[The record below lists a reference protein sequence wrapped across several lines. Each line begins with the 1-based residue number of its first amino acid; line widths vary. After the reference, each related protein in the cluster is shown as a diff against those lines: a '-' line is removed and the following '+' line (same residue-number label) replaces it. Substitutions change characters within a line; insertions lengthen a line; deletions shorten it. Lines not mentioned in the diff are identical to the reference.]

1 MQSKESVKI
10 VERKANPELDTQAI
24 VNRKKFINRVL
35 DNRKEGLKIRRE
47 NLVSLGDFAIDQVR
61 WYTWFQAS
69 HEDEQICTLRL
80 YETSLMGACYHRL
93 AIFPNETLTVQIL
106 GYPEVTWDGEG
117 ILEMG
122 FICPSMWLDA
132 YFISTIVRD
141 RPSMDVLANFPISLM
156 KQSATK
162 AGELSYM
169 LVDVIQSFHNRT
181 SDYPDKLVAAMDAAV
196 AQGDNWALEIA
207 MGILET
213 FAALTTN
220 IGYDFEEVLVKNL
233 QFQEKYHLRE
243 LGPDRIGIRTFI
255 NFPLL
260 GMACMWYDKGHRLSV
275 ETGWLPPY
283 LVEGRWLEDVKGRS
297 HDKSL

>member
-1 MQSKESVKI
+1 MQSKV
-10 VERKANPELDTQAI
+10 VERKANPELSESG
-24 VNRKKFINRVL
+24 VSSEKEFINKIL
-35 DNRKEGLKIRRE
+35 DQRKEGLKIRRE
-47 NLVSLGDFAIDQVR
+47 NLVSFGDFAIEKVR
-61 WYTWFQAS
+61 WYTWFQTS

-93 AIFPNETLTVQIL
+93 AMNPNDELTIKIL
-106 GYPEVTWDGEG
+106 DYPEVKWDGEG
-117 ILEMG
+117 ILKTGCINPNRWIDM
-122 FICPSMWLDA
+122 

-141 RPSMDVLANFPISLM
+141 RLSLDALASFPISLM
-156 KQSATK
+156 KQSSTK
-162 AGELSYM
+162 AGKLSYM

-233 QFQEKYHLRE
+233 QFQEKYHL
-243 LGPDRIGIRTFI
+243 
-255 NFPLL
+255 
-260 GMACMWYDKGHRLSV
+260 
-275 ETGWLPPY
+275 
-283 LVEGRWLEDVKGRS
+283 
-297 HDKSL
+297 

>member
-1 MQSKESVKI
+1 MVDNSKVKK
-10 VERKANPELDTQAI
+10 VERVAHVELSDFEREAYREEI
-24 VNRKKFINRVL
+24 KENLDKRKRRISIK
-35 DNRKEGLKIRRE
+35 RE
-47 NLVSLGDFAIDQVR
+47 NLIYLSDGISYQ
-61 WYTWFQAS
+61 
-69 HEDEQICTLRL
+69 LRL
-80 YETSLMGACYHRL
+80 YTWLPPLDDDERIGTLCLYESSIMRAFYHKL
-93 AIFPNETLTVQIL
+93 AIKPSEPQSIKLPD
-106 GYPEVTWDGEG
+106 YPEVAWKGEG
-117 ILEMG
+117 ILQTG

-132 YFISTIVRD
+132 YFTSVIVRD
-141 RPSMDVLANFPISLM
+141 EASMDVLANFPISLM
-156 KQSATK
+156 RQSSTK
-162 AGELSYM
+162 AGELSYI

-213 FAALTTN
+213 FAALTTD

-260 GMACMWYDKGHRLSV
+260 GMACMWYDKGNRLSI
-275 ETGWLPPY
+275 ETNWLPPY
-283 LVEGRWLEDVKGRS
+283 LVEGRWLEDVKAGKITR
-297 HDKSL
+297 

>member
-1 MQSKESVKI
+1 M
-10 VERKANPELDTQAI
+10 
-24 VNRKKFINRVL
+24 
-35 DNRKEGLKIRRE
+35 
-47 NLVSLGDFAIDQVR
+47 
-61 WYTWFQAS
+61 
-69 HEDEQICTLRL
+69 RL

-93 AIFPNETLTVQIL
+93 AMFPNETLTVQIL

-181 SDYPDKLVAAMDAAV
+181 SDYPDKLVAAMDAAI
-196 AQGDNWALEIA
+196 AQGDDWALEIA

-213 FAALTTN
+213 FAALTTD
-220 IGYDFEEVLVKNL
+220 IGYDFEEVLIKNL
-233 QFQEKYHLRE
+233 QFQEQYQMRLDAPKKLISIE
-243 LGPDRIGIRTFI
+243 TFI
-255 NFPLL
+255 SFPLL
-260 GMACMWYDKGHRLSV
+260 GMACMWYDKGNCLSV

-283 LVEGRWLEDVKGRS
+283 LVEGRWLEDVKVGKITR
-297 HDKSL
+297 

>member
-117 ILEMG
+117 ILEIG

-141 RPSMDVLANFPISLM
+141 RPSLEALASFPISLM
-156 KQSATK
+156 KQSSTK

-181 SDYPDKLVAAMDAAV
+181 SDYPDKLVEAMDAAI
-196 AQGDNWALEIA
+196 AQGDDWALEIA

-213 FAALTTN
+213 FAALTTD
-220 IGYDFEEVLVKNL
+220 IGYDFEEVLIKNL
-233 QFQEKYHLRE
+233 QFQEQYQMRLDAPKKLISIE
-243 LGPDRIGIRTFI
+243 TFI
-255 NFPLL
+255 SFPLL
-260 GMACMWYDKGHRLSV
+260 GMACMWYDKGHRLSI

-283 LVEGRWLEDVKGRS
+283 LVEGRWLEEVKAGNITR
-297 HDKSL
+297 

>member
-1 MQSKESVKI
+1 MQGKESVKFL
-10 VERKANPELDTQAI
+10 ERKANPELDTQAI

-47 NLVSLGDFAIDQVR
+47 NLVSLGDFAIEQVR

-80 YETSLMGACYHRL
+80 YETSLMSAGYHML
-93 AIFPNETLTVQIL
+93 ATHPNDELSIKIL
-106 GYPEVTWDGEG
+106 DYPEVKWDGEG
-117 ILEMG
+117 ILETG
-122 FICPSMWLDA
+122 CINPNRWIDA
-132 YFISTIVRD
+132 YFTSVIVRD
-141 RPSMDVLANFPISLM
+141 KPSMDLLANFPISLM

-207 MGILET
+207 MGLLET
-213 FAALTTN
+213 FAALTTD

-260 GMACMWYDKGHRLSV
+260 GMACMWYDKGNRLSI

-283 LVEGRWLEDVKGRS
+283 LVEGRWLEEVKAGKITR
-297 HDKSL
+297 

>member
-1 MQSKESVKI
+1 M
-10 VERKANPELDTQAI
+10 
-24 VNRKKFINRVL
+24 NRVL
-35 DNRKEGLKIRRE
+35 DNRKEGLKVRRE
-47 NLVSLGDFAIDQVR
+47 NLVSLGDFAIEQVR
-61 WYTWFQAS
+61 WYTWFQTS

-80 YETSLMGACYHRL
+80 YETSLMGVWYHRL
-93 AIFPNETLTVQIL
+93 AMNPNDELTIKIL
-106 GYPEVTWDGEG
+106 DYPEVKWDGEG
-117 ILEMG
+117 ILKTG
-122 FICPSMWLDA
+122 CINPNRWIDI

-141 RPSMDVLANFPISLM
+141 KPSLDALASFPISLM
-156 KQSATK
+156 KQSSTK
-162 AGELSYM
+162 ASELSYM

-283 LVEGRWLEDVKGRS
+283 LVEGRWLEDVKAGKITR
-297 HDKSL
+297 

>member
-213 FAALTTN
+213 FAALTTD
-220 IGYDFEEVLVKNL
+220 IGYDFEEVLIKNL
-233 QFQEKYHLRE
+233 QFQEQYQMRLDAPKKLISIE
-243 LGPDRIGIRTFI
+243 TFI
-255 NFPLL
+255 SFPLL
-260 GMACMWYDKGHRLSV
+260 GMACMWYDKGHRLSI

-283 LVEGRWLEDVKGRS
+283 LVEGRWL
-297 HDKSL
+297 

>member
-213 FAALTTN
+213 FAALTTD
-220 IGYDFEEVLVKNL
+220 IGYDFEEVLIKNL
-233 QFQEKYHLRE
+233 QFQEQYQMRLDAPKKLISIE
-243 LGPDRIGIRTFI
+243 TFI
-255 NFPLL
+255 SFPLL

-283 LVEGRWLEDVKGRS
+283 LVEGRWLEDVKAGKITR
-297 HDKSL
+297 

>member
-1 MQSKESVKI
+1 MQGKKPVKI
-10 VERKANPELDTQAI
+10 IERTARPKLDDNSIASE
-24 VNRKKFINRVL
+24 KDYINRIL
-35 DNRKEGLKIRRE
+35 DKRKEGLKIRRE

-93 AIFPNETLTVQIL
+93 TMFPNESLTIKIL

-122 FICPSMWLDA
+122 FICPSMWLDT
-132 YFISTIVRD
+132 YFTSVIVRD
-141 RPSMDVLANFPISLM
+141 EASMDVLANFPISLM
-156 KQSATK
+156 RQSSTK
-162 AGELSYM
+162 AGKLSYM

-260 GMACMWYDKGHRLSV
+260 GMACMWYDKGNRLSI
-275 ETGWLPPY
+275 ETGWLSPY
-283 LVEGRWLEDVKGRS
+283 LVEGRWLEDVKAGKITR
-297 HDKSL
+297 

>member
-1 MQSKESVKI
+1 MQSKGTIKI
-10 VERKANPELDTQAI
+10 VERKADPELSESG
-24 VNRKKFINRVL
+24 VYSEKEFINKIL
-35 DNRKEGLKIRRE
+35 DQRKEGLKIRRE
-47 NLVSLGDFAIDQVR
+47 NLVSFGDFAIDQVR
-61 WYTWFQAS
+61 WYTWFQTS

-80 YETSLMGACYHRL
+80 YETSLMGVWYHRL
-93 AIFPNETLTVQIL
+93 AMNPNDELTIKIL
-106 GYPEVTWDGEG
+106 DYPEVTWDGEG

-181 SDYPDKLVAAMDAAV
+181 SDYPDKLVAAMDAAI
-196 AQGDNWALEIA
+196 AQGDDWALEIA

-213 FAALTTN
+213 FAALTTD
-220 IGYDFEEVLVKNL
+220 IGYDFEEVLIKNL
-233 QFQEKYHLRE
+233 QFQEQYQMRLDAPKKLISIE
-243 LGPDRIGIRTFI
+243 TFI
-255 NFPLL
+255 SFPLL
-260 GMACMWYDKGHRLSV
+260 GMACMWYDKGNCLSV

-283 LVEGRWLEDVKGRS
+283 LVEGRWLEDVKVGKITR
-297 HDKSL
+297 

>member
-1 MQSKESVKI
+1 MQSKGTIKI
-10 VERKANPELDTQAI
+10 VERKADPELSESG
-24 VNRKKFINRVL
+24 VYSEKEFINKIL
-35 DNRKEGLKIRRE
+35 DQRKEGLKIRRE
-47 NLVSLGDFAIDQVR
+47 NLVSFGDFAIDQVR
-61 WYTWFQAS
+61 WYTWFQTS

-93 AIFPNETLTVQIL
+93 AMFPNEPLTVQIL

-132 YFISTIVRD
+132 YFISAIVRD
-141 RPSMDVLANFPISLM
+141 RPSMDVLVNFPISLM
-156 KQSATK
+156 KQSATR
-162 AGELSYM
+162 AGKLSYM

-207 MGILET
+207 MGMLET
-213 FAALTTN
+213 FAALTTD
-220 IGYDFEEVLVKNL
+220 IGYDFEEVLIKNL
-233 QFQEKYHLRE
+233 QFQEQYQMRLDAPKKLISIE
-243 LGPDRIGIRTFI
+243 TFI
-255 NFPLL
+255 SFPLL

-283 LVEGRWLEDVKGRS
+283 LVEGCWLEDVKVGKITR
-297 HDKSL
+297 

>member
-1 MQSKESVKI
+1 
-10 VERKANPELDTQAI
+10 
-24 VNRKKFINRVL
+24 
-35 DNRKEGLKIRRE
+35 
-47 NLVSLGDFAIDQVR
+47 
-61 WYTWFQAS
+61 
-69 HEDEQICTLRL
+69 
-80 YETSLMGACYHRL
+80 
-93 AIFPNETLTVQIL
+93 
-106 GYPEVTWDGEG
+106 
-117 ILEMG
+117 
-122 FICPSMWLDA
+122 
-132 YFISTIVRD
+132 
-141 RPSMDVLANFPISLM
+141 
-156 KQSATK
+156 
-162 AGELSYM
+162 
-169 LVDVIQSFHNRT
+169 VDVIQSFHNRT

-260 GMACMWYDKGHRLSV
+260 GMACMWYDKGNRLSV

-283 LVEGRWLEDVKGRS
+283 LVEGRWLEEVKAGNITR
-297 HDKSL
+297 

>member
-1 MQSKESVKI
+1 MQSKGTIKI
-10 VERKANPELDTQAI
+10 VERKADPELSESG
-24 VNRKKFINRVL
+24 VYSEKEFINKIL
-35 DNRKEGLKIRRE
+35 EQRKEGLKIRRE
-47 NLVSLGDFAIDQVR
+47 NLVSFGDFAIDQVR
-61 WYTWFQAS
+61 WYTWFQTS

-93 AIFPNETLTVQIL
+93 AMFPNEPLTVQIL

-117 ILEMG
+117 ILEVG
-122 FICPSMWLDA
+122 FICPSMWLDT
-132 YFISTIVRD
+132 YFISAIVRD

-156 KQSATK
+156 RHSATK

-220 IGYDFEEVLVKNL
+220 IGYDFEEMLVKNL

-260 GMACMWYDKGHRLSV
+260 GMASMWYDKGNRLSI

-283 LVEGRWLEDVKGRS
+283 LVEGRWLEDVKAGKIIR
-297 HDKSL
+297 

>member
-1 MQSKESVKI
+1 MQSKV
-10 VERKANPELDTQAI
+10 VERKANPELSESG
-24 VNRKKFINRVL
+24 VSSEKEFINKIL
-35 DNRKEGLKIRRE
+35 DQRKEGLKIRRE
-47 NLVSLGDFAIDQVR
+47 NLVSFGDFAIEQVR
-61 WYTWFQAS
+61 WYTWFQTS

-80 YETSLMGACYHRL
+80 YETSLMGVWYHRL
-93 AIFPNETLTVQIL
+93 AMNPNDELTIKIL
-106 GYPEVTWDGEG
+106 DYPEVKWDGEG
-117 ILEMG
+117 ILKMG
-122 FICPSMWLDA
+122 CINPNRWIDI

-141 RPSMDVLANFPISLM
+141 KPSLDALASFPISLM
-156 KQSATK
+156 KQSSTK

-260 GMACMWYDKGHRLSV
+260 GMACMWYDKGHRLSI

-283 LVEGRWLEDVKGRS
+283 LVEGRWLEDVKAGKITR
-297 HDKSL
+297 

>member
-1 MQSKESVKI
+1 MQSKGTIKI
-10 VERKANPELDTQAI
+10 VERKADPELSESG
-24 VNRKKFINRVL
+24 VYSEKEFINKIL
-35 DNRKEGLKIRRE
+35 DQRKEGLKIRRE
-47 NLVSLGDFAIDQVR
+47 NLVSFGDFAIDQVR
-61 WYTWFQAS
+61 WYTWFQTS
-69 HEDEQICTLRL
+69 YEDEQICTLRL

-93 AIFPNETLTVQIL
+93 AIFPNEPLTVQIL

-181 SDYPDKLVAAMDAAV
+181 SDYPDKLVAAMDAAI
-196 AQGDNWALEIA
+196 AQGDDWALEIA

-213 FAALTTN
+213 FAALTTD
-220 IGYDFEEVLVKNL
+220 IGYDFEEVLIKNL
-233 QFQEKYHLRE
+233 QFQEQYQMRLDAPKKLISIE
-243 LGPDRIGIRTFI
+243 TFI
-255 NFPLL
+255 SFPLL

-283 LVEGRWLEDVKGRS
+283 LVEGRWLEDVKVGKITR
-297 HDKSL
+297 

>member
-1 MQSKESVKI
+1 MQGKKPVKI
-10 VERKANPELDTQAI
+10 IERTARPKLDDNSIASE
-24 VNRKKFINRVL
+24 KDYINRIL
-35 DNRKEGLKIRRE
+35 DKRKEGLKIRRE
-47 NLVSLGDFAIDQVR
+47 NLVSFGDFAIEQVR
-61 WYTWFQAS
+61 WYTWFQTS
-69 HEDEQICTLRL
+69 HEYEQICTLRL

-93 AIFPNETLTVQIL
+93 AMNPNDELTIKIL
-106 GYPEVTWDGEG
+106 DYPEVKWDGEG
-117 ILEMG
+117 ILKTGCINPNRWIDM
-122 FICPSMWLDA
+122 

-141 RPSMDVLANFPISLM
+141 RPSLDALASFPISLM
-156 KQSATK
+156 KQSSTK
-162 AGELSYM
+162 AGKLSYM

-196 AQGDNWALEIA
+196 DQGDNWALEIA

-260 GMACMWYDKGHRLSV
+260 GMACIWYDKGNRLSV

-283 LVEGRWLEDVKGRS
+283 LVEGRWLEDVKAGKITR
-297 HDKSL
+297 

>member
-1 MQSKESVKI
+1 MQSNESIKI

-24 VNRKKFINRVL
+24 VSKKKFINRVL
-35 DNRKEGLKIRRE
+35 DSRKEGLKIRRE

-61 WYTWFQAS
+61 WYTWFQTS

-93 AIFPNETLTVQIL
+93 TMFPNEPLTVQIL

-132 YFISTIVRD
+132 YFTSVIVRD
-141 RPSMDVLANFPISLM
+141 KASMDVLANFPISLM
-156 KQSATK
+156 RQSSTK

-196 AQGDNWALEIA
+196 DQGDDWALEIA

-213 FAALTTN
+213 FAALTTD
-220 IGYDFEEVLVKNL
+220 IGYDFEEVLIKNL
-233 QFQEKYHLRE
+233 QFQEKYQMRLDKPE
-243 LGPDRIGIRTFI
+243 DLISIETFI
-255 NFPLL
+255 SFPLL
-260 GMACMWYDKGHRLSV
+260 GMACMWYDKGNRLSV

-283 LVEGRWLEDVKGRS
+283 LVEGRWLEEVKAGKITR
-297 HDKSL
+297 

>member
-1 MQSKESVKI
+1 MQSNESIKI

-24 VNRKKFINRVL
+24 VSKKKFINRVL
-35 DNRKEGLKIRRE
+35 DSRKEGLKVRRE

-61 WYTWFQAS
+61 WYTWFQTS

-93 AIFPNETLTVQIL
+93 TMFPNEPLTVQIL

-132 YFISTIVRD
+132 YFTSVIVRD
-141 RPSMDVLANFPISLM
+141 KASMDVLANFPISLM
-156 KQSATK
+156 RQSSTK

-196 AQGDNWALEIA
+196 DQGDDWALEIA

-213 FAALTTN
+213 FAALTTD
-220 IGYDFEEVLVKNL
+220 IGYDFEEVLIKNL
-233 QFQEKYHLRE
+233 QFQEKYQMRLDKPE
-243 LGPDRIGIRTFI
+243 DLISIETFI
-255 NFPLL
+255 SFPLL
-260 GMACMWYDKGHRLSV
+260 GMACMWYDKGNRLSI

-283 LVEGRWLEDVKGRS
+283 LVEGRWLEGVKAGKFTR
-297 HDKSL
+297 

>member
-181 SDYPDKLVAAMDAAV
+181 SDYPDKLVAAMDAAIV
-196 AQGDNWALEIA
+196 QGDDWALEIA
-207 MGILET
+207 LGILET
-213 FAALTTN
+213 FAALTTD
-220 IGYDFEEVLVKNL
+220 IGYDFEEVLIKNL
-233 QFQEKYHLRE
+233 QFQEQYQMRLDAPKKLISIE
-243 LGPDRIGIRTFI
+243 TFI
-255 NFPLL
+255 SFPLL
-260 GMACMWYDKGHRLSV
+260 GMACMWYDKGNCLSV

-283 LVEGRWLEDVKGRS
+283 LVEGRWLEDVKVGKITR
-297 HDKSL
+297 

>member
-1 MQSKESVKI
+1 MQSKV
-10 VERKANPELDTQAI
+10 VERKANPELSESG
-24 VNRKKFINRVL
+24 VSSEKEFINKIL
-35 DNRKEGLKIRRE
+35 DQRKEGLKIRRE
-47 NLVSLGDFAIDQVR
+47 NLVSFGDFAIEQVR
-61 WYTWFQAS
+61 WYTWFQTS

-93 AIFPNETLTVQIL
+93 AMTPNDELTIKIL
-106 GYPEVTWDGEG
+106 DYPEVKWDGEG
-117 ILEMG
+117 ILKTGCINPNRWIDM
-122 FICPSMWLDA
+122 

-141 RPSMDVLANFPISLM
+141 RPSLDALASFPISLM
-156 KQSATK
+156 KQSSTK
-162 AGELSYM
+162 AGKLSYM

-181 SDYPDKLVAAMDAAV
+181 ADYPDKLVAAMDAAI
-196 AQGDNWALEIA
+196 AQGDDWALEIA

-213 FAALTTN
+213 FAALTTD
-220 IGYDFEEVLVKNL
+220 IGHDFEEVLIKNL

-283 LVEGRWLEDVKGRS
+283 LVEGRWLEDVKAGKITR
-297 HDKSL
+297 

>member
-181 SDYPDKLVAAMDAAV
+181 SDYPDKLVAAMDAAIV
-196 AQGDNWALEIA
+196 HGDDWALEIA
-207 MGILET
+207 LGILET
-213 FAALTTN
+213 FAALTTD
-220 IGYDFEEVLVKNL
+220 IGYDFEEVLIKNL
-233 QFQEKYHLRE
+233 QFQEQYQMRLDAPKKLISIE
-243 LGPDRIGIRTFI
+243 TFI
-255 NFPLL
+255 SFPLL
-260 GMACMWYDKGHRLSV
+260 GMACMWYDKGNCLSV
-275 ETGWLPPY
+275 ETDWLPPY
-283 LVEGRWLEDVKGRS
+283 LVEERWLEDVKVGKITR
-297 HDKSL
+297 

>member
-1 MQSKESVKI
+1 MQSKV
-10 VERKANPELDTQAI
+10 VERKANPELSESG
-24 VNRKKFINRVL
+24 VSSEKEFINKIL
-35 DNRKEGLKIRRE
+35 DKRKEGLKIRRE

-61 WYTWFQAS
+61 WYTWFQTS

-93 AIFPNETLTVQIL
+93 ARNPNDELTIKIL
-106 GYPEVTWDGEG
+106 DYPEVKWDGEG
-117 ILEMG
+117 ILKTGCINPNRWIDM
-122 FICPSMWLDA
+122 
-132 YFISTIVRD
+132 YFISTVVRD
-141 RPSMDVLANFPISLM
+141 RLSLDVLANFPISLM
-156 KQSATK
+156 RQSSTK

-207 MGILET
+207 MGVLET

-233 QFQEKYHLRE
+233 HFQEKYQMRLDKPE
-243 LGPDRIGIRTFI
+243 DLISIETFI
-255 NFPLL
+255 SFPLL
-260 GMACMWYDKGHRLSV
+260 GMACMWYDKGNRLSV
-275 ETGWLPPY
+275 ETGWLPAY
-283 LVEGRWLEDVKGRS
+283 LVEGRWLEDVKAGKIIR
-297 HDKSL
+297 

>member
-1 MQSKESVKI
+1 MQSKESVKFL
-10 VERKANPELDTQAI
+10 ERKANPELDTQAI

-213 FAALTTN
+213 FAALTTD
-220 IGYDFEEVLVKNL
+220 IGYDFEEVLIKNL
-233 QFQEKYHLRE
+233 QFQEQYQMRLDAPKKLISIE
-243 LGPDRIGIRTFI
+243 TFI
-255 NFPLL
+255 YFPLL

-283 LVEGRWLEDVKGRS
+283 LVEGRWLEDVKVGKITR
-297 HDKSL
+297 